1 MKFSYSYKTSDG
13 VRHEGRVDAPS
24 REDAFV
30 ELRRKGIK
38 AIKVVSLSGS
48 KANGEETVITRKAFV
63 FAALLLGLFSG
74 VAAAIWIGRADLR
87 SRRVKAIEREANA
100 IVERHRM
107 AVATLHLDE
116 LRDYAAIAAAKAPGF
131 LNQKISLCYHDLDTA
146 RTEIRELFR
155 RPLLD
160 FSERPQELGELK
172 RIYADAMDSV
182 DLIESRF
189 AKDEKA
195 YRLLDTNRGE
205 WTFNGTTVVFT
216 NPRLE
221 THFANLTREIEQK

>member
-24 REDAFV
+24 REEAFA
-30 ELRRKGIK
+30 ELRRQGIK

-63 FAALLLGLFSG
+63 FAALLFGLFSG
-74 VAAAIWIGRADLR
+74 VAAAIWIGHTDLR
-87 SRRVKAIEREANA
+87 SRRVKALEREANA

-116 LRDYAAIAAAKAPGF
+116 LRDYAAIAASKAPGF

-155 RPLLD
+155 RPFLD
-160 FSERPQELGELK
+160 FSGRPQELGELK
-172 RIYADAMDSV
+172 RIYADAMDSI

-195 YRLLDTNRGE
+195 YRLLDKNRGE